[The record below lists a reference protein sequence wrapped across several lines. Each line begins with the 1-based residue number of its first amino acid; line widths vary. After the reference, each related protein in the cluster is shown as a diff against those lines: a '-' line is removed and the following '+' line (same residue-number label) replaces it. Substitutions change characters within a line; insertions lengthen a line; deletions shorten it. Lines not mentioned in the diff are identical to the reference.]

1 MIKIRELLAPNNVL
15 INLGLRS
22 GVMSKGLANFDN
34 PSKIHYFLKVSSFR
48 NVFLLPSILPKNER
62 KDSTELLSIV
72 PQVEYQKDISN

>member
-15 INLGLRS
+15 INLGLRY
-22 GVMSKGLANFDN
+22 GDMSKGLTNFDN